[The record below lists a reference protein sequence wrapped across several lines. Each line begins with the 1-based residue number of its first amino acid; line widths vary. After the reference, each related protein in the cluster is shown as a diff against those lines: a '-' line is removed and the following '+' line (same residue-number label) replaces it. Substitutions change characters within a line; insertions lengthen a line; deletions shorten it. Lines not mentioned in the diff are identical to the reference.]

1 MGEGRIRTLLTVIA
15 MSAASAAYATGAGE
29 RAYYRGDYAR
39 AAPLL
44 LAEANAGRAV
54 AQSFLGYEYQ
64 YGLGVP
70 KSYEEA
76 ARWYLCAARQGE
88 PTAQFMLGQLYDRGE
103 GVHEDPVEAGKWLD
117 LAAAHAPRD
126 RREHW
131 ASMRDIIGAKMTLD
145 ELAEA
150 RRRAVAWFPTYECA
164 IRSEVETLVLPTHKY
179 RRREADGER

>member
-1 MGEGRIRTLLTVIA
+1 MRARWRTLLTTIA
-15 MSAASAAYATGAGE
+15 IGAASSAHATGAGE
-29 RAYYRGDYAR
+29 RAYYRGDYVR
-39 AAPLL
+39 ATPLL
-44 LAEANAGRAV
+44 LAEASAGRAV
-54 AQSFLGYEYQ
+54 AQSFLGYEFQ

-103 GVHEDPVEAGKWLD
+103 GVHEDPVEAEKWLD

-131 ASMRDIIGAKMTLD
+131 ELMRDIIGGKMTLD
-145 ELAEA
+145 ELKEA
-150 RRRAVAWFPTYECA
+150 RRRAVDWFPTYDCA
-164 IRSEVETLVLPTHKY
+164 ARSQVETLILPTHKY

>member
-1 MGEGRIRTLLTVIA
+1 VFGNRLWWVLTALAVN
-15 MSAASAAYATGAGE
+15 AAAPARATDAGE
-29 RAYYRGDYAR
+29 RAYYRGDYVR

-44 LAEANAGRAV
+44 IAEANAGRAIS
-54 AQSFLGYEYQ
+54 QSFLAYEYQ

-103 GVHEDPVEAGKWLD
+103 GVREDPVEAGKWMD
-117 LAAAHAPRD
+117 LAAAHAPPD
-126 RREHW
+126 RREYW
-131 ASMRDIIGAKMTLD
+131 ASMRDIIGGKMTLD
-145 ELAEA
+145 ELAES

-164 IRSEVETLVLPTHKY
+164 ARSQEETLILPTHKN

>member
-1 MGEGRIRTLLTVIA
+1 MIA
-15 MSAASAAYATGAGE
+15 LSAASSAYATSAGE
-29 RAYYRGDYAR
+29 RAYYRGDYVR
-39 AAPLL
+39 AASLL
-44 LAEANAGRAV
+44 LVEANAGRAI

-88 PTAQFMLGQLYDRGE
+88 PTAQFMLGQLYDRAE
-103 GVHEDPVEAGKWLD
+103 GVREDPIEAEKWLD

-131 ASMRDIIGAKMTLD
+131 ESMRDTIGGKMTLD
-145 ELAEA
+145 ELTEA
-150 RRRAVAWFPTYECA
+150 RRRAVAWFPTYDCLL
-164 IRSEVETLVLPTHKY
+164 RSEVETLVLPTHKN
-179 RRREADGER
+179 RRREADAER